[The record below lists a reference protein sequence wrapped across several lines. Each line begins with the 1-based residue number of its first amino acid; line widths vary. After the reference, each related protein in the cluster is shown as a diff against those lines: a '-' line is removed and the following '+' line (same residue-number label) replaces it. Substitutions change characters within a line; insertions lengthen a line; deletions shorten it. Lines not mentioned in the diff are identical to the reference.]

1 MAGPLRLLFVLFA
14 FALVTVPLFPFQ
26 VVAARFQRW
35 WHKRLP
41 HIWQRMMCK
50 LIGLHVEQ
58 IGRISEGRPL
68 LLVANHVSWSDIL
81 VLGSLAEVSFIA
93 KNEVRKWP
101 LFGTFAK
108 LQNTVFIEREK
119 RAKSGEQSREIADRL
134 KAGDVLVLF
143 PEGTTSDGN
152 RVLPVKSSL
161 FGAAR
166 MALDEHDPEARVLIQ
181 PVSIC
186 YNRRHGMPLG
196 RYHRPVAGWPGRVGL
211 LPHLK
216 GIVLAGSIGVDV
228 TFGEPLLFDRSS
240 DRKRL
245 AATVQ
250 DELRRMDAN
259 ARLGRLLP

>member
-1 MAGPLRLLFVLFA
+1 MAGPLRLLFVLFL
-14 FALVTVPLFPFQ
+14 FALVTIPLLPFQ
-26 VVAARFQRW
+26 IVAAKAKRW

-41 HIWQRMMCK
+41 HFWQRIMCK
-50 LIGLHVEQ
+50 LLGLHVAQ
-58 IGRISEGRPL
+58 YGRIAEGRPL
-68 LLVANHVSWSDIL
+68 LLVSNHVSWSDIL

-93 KNEVRKWP
+93 KNEVRNWP

-108 LQNTVFIEREK
+108 LQNTVFVERDK
-119 RAKSGEQSREIADRL
+119 RAKTGEQSREIANRL
-134 KAGDVLVLF
+134 KAGDILVLF

-166 MALDEHDPEARVLIQ
+166 MALDERDPDAQMLIQ

-186 YNRRHGMPLG
+186 YNRRHGLPLG
-196 RYHRPVAGWPGRVGL
+196 RYHRPVAGWPGTVGL
-211 LPHLK
+211 FPHLK
-216 GIVLAGSIGVDV
+216 GLVLAGSIGVDV
-228 TFGEPLLFDRSS
+228 TFGEPLPFDLTT
-240 DRKRL
+240 DRKNM

-259 ARLGRLLP
+259 ARLGRPLP